1 MMMLAEAKS
10 GEPVQ
15 IAAIAERE
23 AVPKKF
29 LEAILLELKR
39 HGLVASLRGRHGGYV
54 LARPRD
60 SITFGQ
66 IIRIVDG
73 PLAQVPCAS
82 QTAYK
87 RCKDCRDEA
96 TCAIRRV
103 LKRVRD
109 ASAAILDTATL
120 AEPTPQA

>member
-1 MMMLAEAKS
+1 
-10 GEPVQ
+10 VQ

>member
-1 MMMLAEAKS
+1 MMLAEAKS